1 MIGESSILDLKVL
14 LDIKLVEESKLHIIL
29 LGQMQ
34 LIRCGLESLM
44 CVFLLDGQQ
53 QPIGKLFVNYLQNK
67 VNLLKNALNCL
78 PHRLHGDKVQVEV
91 FFKNY
96 LQRFTLPTVEE
107 EQKM

>member
-44 CVFLLDGQQ
+44 CAFLLDGQQ

-67 VNLLKNALNCL
+67 VNLLKNAS
-78 PHRLHGDKVQVEV
+78 HRLHGDKVQVEV

>member
-44 CVFLLDGQQ
+44 CAFFARWTTTAHWKIICKLLT
-53 QPIGKLFVNYLQNK
+53 K
-67 VNLLKNALNCL
+67 
-78 PHRLHGDKVQVEV
+78 
-91 FFKNY
+91 
-96 LQRFTLPTVEE
+96 
-107 EQKM
+107 